1 VLLSVAAGPAQDVV
15 AQVNIR
21 QVDAQVNLPYAVQ
34 FGFGSYDVGG
44 LSVNVFRIPV
54 KHTVALEPKEAA
66 WRRRWFPKP
75 ITLWI
80 FEIEKPRLGVSYR
93 FGDGLSGVRV
103 QFGFP
108 F

>member
-1 VLLSVAAGPAQDVV
+1 
-15 AQVNIR
+15 
-21 QVDAQVNLPYAVQ
+21 LPWNQRRLRGV
-34 FGFGSYDVGG
+34 DVGS
-44 LSVNVFRIPV
+44 L
-54 KHTVALEPKEAA
+54 
-66 WRRRWFPKP
+66 KP